1 MGNFSLSGRTRRS
14 LAFLAVAVVAMSA
27 CGGSGGGESSAG
39 STRTKNAALDTSTVA
54 CAVGGYG
61 PAGGIV
67 MSVGATTADQSIEVS
82 RDWYTAG
89 SGKAAA
95 ALPAVNKFAE
105 QLSKNTKPGWFI
117 PDQATLKANIKPL
130 RQVRGNEFYWSSTP
144 IQDFVWGIR
153 GDNGNDDLI
162 MDYNIGLYRAV
173 AFRTFLEKDEPCT
186 PPPTTTTVAPTTTV
200 PLSCAAGGLCAVGDT
215 GPGGG
220 LIFLANNAN
229 DGSSTYLEVAPA
241 NWVGSTPSSSLVN
254 ATRYVFAPTSTGD
267 GADALARGYRGG
279 GKADWRLPTADEMK
293 AVCRAANNTL
303 RAGAGMWATDATRTG
318 KSTIS
323 VSGGC
328 RSDVAGGSE
337 EGEVRPVRTNSVSA
351 AVRQAAIDYYVA
363 NPTTTTSTTTTTLP
377 PTTTTS
383 STTTTSTTTTST
395 TTTSTTTT
403 TIKPTTT
410 TARPTTTTTTVPL
423 VLCTDLRNCTVGQQG
438 PGGGIIIKRTG
449 DSAVPIY
456 LEIARAGWSTAGGK
470 DPLVDSA
477 SASKTATDYRGGGFS
492 DWRLPNAFD
501 IEDICKFATGQSS
514 STVSYCETP
523 TKRLDPAFG
532 DGSGSGF
539 ASFYWFGTNPVRDQ
553 MDFATARRMQQYKDT
568 AYVRPVRQWS
578 YVPPTTTTTIPKS
591 CKDNGV
597 CKIGDISPTGGL
609 IIDFWL
615 KGGQPT
621 YTEVAPANWFMSI
634 KPNNWNGTDNDPSFA
649 RDVAMTKVNEYSS
662 NVGKQWRLPTDREMR
677 AAFLFFADN
686 PTFSGDCRAN
696 FSSWRSLSID
706 QQKYRFGGASYW
718 IWSQNRSG
726 KFDNFNFATSAA
738 YYDVAANWMS
748 NVRPFAERPY
758 YGGGSPVAATWPYKS
773 CEYQAIPTTTTTT
786 QLVSCAG
793 RGPCSIGQ
801 IGPNGGVIIG
811 ITRGGMPGDIT
822 YTEMQ
827 IATRKDFDCQGTSWG
842 NSCTTGQYD
851 DFVSTRGLN
860 GIFDNYPTVAELQTV
875 AKSLYL
881 KTILGMR
888 SSGNYFSKDSR
899 DTMTVVGD
907 VNADG
912 LKDLAKSLSTVAI
925 KMGKAV
931 NMGNGTAS
939 EMEYAYFRGVN
950 RWRCQYSCIGR

>member
-1 MGNFSLSGRTRRS
+1 M
-14 LAFLAVAVVAMSA
+14 LAA
-27 CGGSGGGESSAG
+27 CGTSEGESSSG
-39 STRTKNAALDTSTVA
+39 SARTKNAALDTSTVA

-67 MSVGATTADQSIEVS
+67 MSVGATIADQSIEVS
-82 RDWYTAG
+82 RDWFTAG
-89 SGKAAA
+89 SGKAAS
-95 ALPAVNKFAE
+95 ALPAVNNFAQ

-117 PDQATLKANIKPL
+117 PDQATLKANIKAL
-130 RQVRGNEFYWSSTP
+130 RQVKGNEFYWTSTP

-186 PPPTTTTVAPTTTV
+186 PPPTTTTVAPTTTL
-200 PLSCAAGGLCAVGDT
+200 PLTCAAGGLCAVGDT

-220 LIFLANNAN
+220 RIFSANTAN

-241 NWVGSTPSSSLVN
+241 NWVGSTPPSSMVN
-254 ATRYVFAPTSTGD
+254 ATRFVVAPTSTGD
-267 GADALARGYRGG
+267 AADALARGYRGG
-279 GKADWRLPTADEMK
+279 GKTDWRLPTADEMK
-293 AVCRAANNTL
+293 AVCRAADNTL

-328 RSDVAGGSE
+328 TSSVSGGSD
-337 EGEVRPVRTNSVSA
+337 EGDVRPVRTNGVSA
-351 AVRQAAIDYYVA
+351 AVRQAAVDYYVA

-423 VLCTDLRNCTVGQQG
+423 VPCTELRNCTVGQRG

-449 DSAVPIY
+449 DSAAPIY
-456 LEIARAGWSTAGGK
+456 LEMAPAGWSTAGGM
-470 DPLVDSA
+470 DPLVGPT
-477 SASKTATDYRGGGFS
+477 SASKTATDYRGGGFA

-514 STVSYCETP
+514 STVSYCEVP
-523 TKRLDPAFG
+523 TKRLDRTFG
-532 DGSGSGF
+532 DGSGNGF
-539 ASFYWFGTNPVRDQ
+539 ASFYWFGTSPVRDQ
-553 MDFATARRMQQYKDT
+553 MDFATTRRMQQYRDV

-578 YVPPTTTTTIPKS
+578 YVPPTTTTTIPRS
-591 CKDNGV
+591 CRDNGP

-609 IIDFWL
+609 IVDFWL

-621 YTEVAPANWFMSI
+621 YTEVAPANWFVTI
-634 KPNNWNGTDNDPSFA
+634 KPDKWAGTDNDPSFTRGA
-649 RDVAMTKVNEYSS
+649 GMQAVIDYS
-662 NVGKQWRLPTDREMR
+662 NRVEKAWQLPTDRQMR
-677 AAFLFFADN
+677 AAFLFFADR
-686 PTFSGDCRAN
+686 PSFGGDCSAS
-696 FSSWRSLSID
+696 FSSWRSLSLE
-706 QQKYRFGGASYW
+706 QQRYRFGGTSYW
-718 IWSQNRSG
+718 IWSQNRAS

-758 YGGGSPVAATWPYKS
+758 AGGGNPVAATWPNKS
-773 CEYQAIPTTTTTT
+773 CETQTIPTTTTTT

-793 RGPCSIGQ
+793 RGPCRIGE
-801 IGPNGGVIIG
+801 IGPNKGVIIG
-811 ITRGGMPGDIT
+811 IERGSTPGDIT

-827 IATRKDFDCQGTSWG
+827 IATRSNFDCQGTSWG
-842 NSCTTGQYD
+842 NSCAAGQYD
-851 DFVSTRGLN
+851 DFVRTRGLN
-860 GIFDNYPTVAELQTV
+860 GTFDSYPTVAELQTI
-875 AKSLYL
+875 AKSRQL
-881 KTILGMR
+881 KVLLVLREGW
-888 SSGNYFSKDSR
+888 YFSSTYRKSQFL
-899 DTMTVVGD
+899 TGD
-907 VNADG
+907 VNADSIAELG
-912 LKDLAKSLSTVAI
+912 RSLELQDSTLGV
-925 KMGKAV
+925 AV
-931 NMGNGTAS
+931 NMFNNRTD
-939 EMEYAYFRGVN
+939 ELQYAYFRGVN
-950 RWRCQYSCIGR
+950 RWKCQYACIGR